1 MSADNRSLMEKM
13 KDDMVPGVISGVIA
27 VAGAS
32 MMFGASPNAQIPIM
46 GYSLPV
52 WGVVGGSVAIAVSSS
67 EFVHDMIV
75 EKIPQLQSI
84 GNIEN
89 RVMAPLL
96 SGIATFGLISTT
108 ISPDVSIINSA
119 GLGAVSSI
127 GGRYAFSMIQD
138 KM

>member
-1 MSADNRSLMEKM
+1 MSTDNRSLMEKM
-13 KDDMVPGVISGVIA
+13 KDDMVPGIISGVIA

-84 GNIEN
+84 SNTESKVG
-89 RVMAPLL
+89 AP
-96 SGIATFGLISTT
+96 I
-108 ISPDVSIINSA
+108 VA
-119 GLGAVSSI
+119 GLTTFAIFRGVVSSNASLVNSVLLGAGSAI
-127 GGRYAFSMIQD
+127 GGKYAYSVYAN
-138 KM
+138 K